1 MTVFESLVKECME
14 EASIEADIVRK
25 HTRAVGSISYFFR
38 YDASH
43 HEIKRQFIA
52 VLPELPKVGYNQKLS
67 ELQSITQA

>member
-38 YDASH
+38 YQVSH
-43 HEIKRQFIA
+43 LEIKRQLIA
-52 VLPELPKVGYNQKLS
+52 VLLELPKVGYNQRFS
-67 ELQSITQA
+67 EL

>member
-38 YDASH
+38 YQVSH
-43 HEIKRQFIA
+43 LEIKCQLIA
-52 VLPELPKVGYNQKLS
+52 VLLELPKVGYNQRFS
-67 ELQSITQA
+67 EL